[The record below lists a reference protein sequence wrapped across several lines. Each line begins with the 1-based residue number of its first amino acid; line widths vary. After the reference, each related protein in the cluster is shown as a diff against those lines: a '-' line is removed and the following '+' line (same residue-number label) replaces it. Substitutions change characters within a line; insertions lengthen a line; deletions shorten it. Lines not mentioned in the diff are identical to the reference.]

1 MAYVP
6 TNWTDGSGEPISAE
20 NLNHME
26 TGISDAH
33 TQLDDMSSDI
43 SNLKT
48 SNDGKLN
55 ISALS
60 SMFSISE
67 ETRNPYNIPHT
78 TGGKTYNY
86 ATGTPTISKTG
97 YYPLAI
103 VGWNLV
109 GTNCSFIYPFRLE
122 LDNRKYE
129 NGKGSATLNYG
140 LRTTDSKYKWT
151 GTFKVDILWVKR

>member
-6 TNWTDGSGEPISAE
+6 TDWTDGSGEPISAE
-20 NLNHME
+20 NLNHIE
-26 TGISDAH
+26 GGIFDAH
-33 TQLDDMSSDI
+33 TQLDDMGSDI

-48 SNDGKLN
+48 SNAGKLN

-60 SMFSISE
+60 SMFSLKQES
-67 ETRNPYNIPHT
+67 RNPYNIPHT

-86 ATGTPTISKTG
+86 ATGTPTISRTG

-103 VGWNLV
+103 VGWNVL
-109 GTNCSFIYPFRLE
+109 GDNCSHIFPYRLE

-129 NGKGSATLNYG
+129 NGKGSATLDYG
-140 LRTTDSKYKWT
+140 LRTNDPSHKWT
-151 GTFKVDILWVKR
+151 GTFQVDILWVKR

>member
-20 NLNHME
+20 NLNHIE

-43 SNLKT
+43 SDLKT
-48 SNDGKLN
+48 SNAGKLN
-55 ISALS
+55 TSAFI
-60 SMFSISE
+60 SMFSVSE
-67 ETRNPYNIPHT
+67 ETRNPYSIPHT
-78 TGGKTYNY
+78 SDGKTYNY
-86 ATGTPTISKTG
+86 ATGSSTISKTG
-97 YYPLAI
+97 YHPLAI
-103 VGWNLV
+103 IGWSLS
-109 GTNCSFIYPFRLE
+109 GDNCSFIYPYRLE

-140 LRTTDSKYKWT
+140 LRTTNSSYKWS
-151 GTFKVDILWVKR
+151 GNLVLDILWIKR